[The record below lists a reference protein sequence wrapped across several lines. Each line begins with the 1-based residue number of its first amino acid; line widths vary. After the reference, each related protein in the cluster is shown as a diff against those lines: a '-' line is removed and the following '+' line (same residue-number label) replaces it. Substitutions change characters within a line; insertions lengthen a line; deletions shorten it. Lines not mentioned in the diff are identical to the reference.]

1 MDTPLASYMDREKIG
16 DAEFAALIDK
26 DRTLVNRLRRGKVRP
41 TLDMA
46 FKIESATKGAVP
58 VNAWGDDT
66 DRADAA

>member
-66 DRADAA
+66 TQSAAA